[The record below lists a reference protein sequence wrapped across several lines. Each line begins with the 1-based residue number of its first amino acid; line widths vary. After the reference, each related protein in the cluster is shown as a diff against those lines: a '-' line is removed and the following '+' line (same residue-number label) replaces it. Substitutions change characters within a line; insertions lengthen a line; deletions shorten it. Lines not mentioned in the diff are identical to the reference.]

1 MAHHQKDRTM
11 SNVMTLTPENVPAFK
26 YQGKRVVTSSMLAR
40 LYGTTDVRIRQNFK
54 SNKSRFVEGKHYYR
68 IEGKELNDLRVA
80 SNYSQISSKA
90 RSVILWTQ
98 RGAARHA
105 KMLETNKAWDVFEA
119 LEDSYFATPYERLQ
133 EAAEAL
139 KAQDER
145 GSHAGRELNRH
156 KHIRPQI
163 AEELER
169 RFQEVQ
175 MSLPHVGAIKLFD

>member
-1 MAHHQKDRTM
+1 MNNIVA
-11 SNVMTLTPENVPAFK
+11 LTPESVPAFK
-26 YQGKRVVTSSMLAR
+26 YEGKPVVTTNMLAR
-40 LYGTTDVRIRQNFK
+40 LYGATESQVRKNHNR
-54 SNKSRFVEGKHYYR
+54 NKGRFVEGKHFYR
-68 IEGKELNDLRVA
+68 IEGEALKELKNRVSLRDSVGIGA
-80 SNYSQISSKA
+80 NA
-90 RSVILWTQ
+90 RSVMLWTQ

-105 KMLETNKAWDVFEA
+105 KMLETDKAWEVFEA

-156 KHIRPQI
+156 KRIRPQI

>member
-1 MAHHQKDRTM
+1 M
-11 SNVMTLTPENVPAFK
+11 SNVVALTPDSVPAFK
-26 YQGKRVVTSSMLAR
+26 YEGKPVVTSAMLAR
-40 LYGTTDVRIRQNFK
+40 LYGAAEKQIQN
-54 SNKSRFVEGKHYYR
+54 NYLRNRCRFVQGKHFFK
-68 IEGKELNDLRVA
+68 IEGKELSDLRP
-80 SNYSQISSKA
+80 SLRGSQIPAKA

-119 LEDSYFATPYERLQ
+119 LEDSYFASPLERLQ
-133 EAAEAL
+133 EAVEAL

-156 KHIRPQI
+156 KHVKPKI
-163 AEELER
+163 AQEVER

-175 MSLPHVGAIKLFD
+175 MSLPHLDKQA

>member
-1 MAHHQKDRTM
+1 M
-11 SNVMTLTPENVPAFK
+11 SNVVKLTPESVPAFK
-26 YQGKRVVTSSMLAR
+26 YHGKRVLTSNMLAR

-54 SNKSRFVEGKHYYR
+54 GNKSRFIEGKHYYR
-68 IEGKELNDLRVA
+68 ITGKELQDLRVA
-80 SNYSQISSKA
+80 SSYSQISSKA

-119 LEDSYFATPYERLQ
+119 LEDNYFASPLERLQ
-133 EAAEAL
+133 EAVEAL

-145 GSHAGRELNRH
+145 GSCAGRELNRH
-156 KHIRPQI
+156 KHVRPQY
-163 AEELER
+163 ASEVER

-175 MSLPHVGAIKLFD
+175 MSLPHLAAIRGE